1 MPNRTFFVL
10 TALFLPTLSAF
21 AQFDEASFRQALKVK
36 KGIYLKEGS
45 FTGGDRLSSDVT
57 ISNVRVAANPEGYDR
72 LVIDFSKLERPP
84 FFLVQNDPQ
93 AHRVVAT
100 IYGKVKADFSTQS
113 AIQAA
118 KKTKSIKKLEFLP
131 VVEPDRW
138 QFSAEVQGSVKTEVF
153 ELTGPARI
161 IIDLKP

>member
-1 MPNRTFFVL
+1 MPSRLTF
-10 TALFLPTLSAF
+10 ALIAVTGFAIPAL
-21 AQFDEASFRQALKVK
+21 AQFDEAAFRQALKVK
-36 KGIYLKEGS
+36 KGVYLKEGS
-45 FTGGDRLSSDVT
+45 FTGGDRMSSDVT
-57 ISNVRVAANPEGYDR
+57 LSNVRVAANPEGYDR
-72 LVIDFSKLERPP
+72 IVVDFAKLERPP
-84 FFLVQNDPQ
+84 FFLVQNDPHS
-93 AHRVVAT
+93 HRVVAT

-113 AIQAA
+113 AIQSA

-131 VVEPDRW
+131 VVEPDRL